1 MTTLRLC
8 VEVGDDGEMN
18 YDVGARTTHESQ
30 LLRAHQSS
38 CNSVASNFHAHPLIN
53 IVPDPLIYIVP
64 VKPAQVVSI
73 LHVRP
78 FDYRNPLNV
87 EC

>member
-1 MTTLRLC
+1 MPTLRLC

-18 YDVGARTTHESQ
+18 DDVGARTTPESQ

-38 CNSVASNFHAHPLIN
+38 RNSIALNFHAHPLIN
-53 IVPDPLIYIVP
+53 IVP
-64 VKPAQVVSI
+64 VKPTLVVSI

-78 FDYRNPLNV
+78 FD
-87 EC
+87 